1 MSSTKDLLIE
11 IGTEELPPKALQTL
25 SNAFT
30 AGVVAG
36 LKDAS
41 LEASEVISYAAP
53 RRLAILL
60 KNVPTKQADQS
71 VERKGPAKAA
81 AFDSDG
87 NPTKAVEGFARSCGV
102 APQELEEIETPKGT
116 WLIFKQDV
124 AGKNTND
131 LLPEIVNQSLA
142 KLPIPKRMRWG
153 ASDIE
158 FVRPVHW
165 IVMMQ
170 GDEVIE
176 GEILG
181 IASSNTTKGHR
192 FHHPDEITITHASTY
207 AEQLRE
213 TGHVIASFNERRD
226 EVRKQA
232 EVAAKELG
240 GVAQLNDALVDEV
253 TALIEKPIAVSGS
266 FGEEFLDIP
275 QECLISSMQDHQK
288 YFPVVDNAGKLL
300 PYFITTSN
308 IDSKNV
314 DAVRQGNER
323 VIRPRF
329 ADAKFFWDQDCKV
342 TLESHRKS
350 TKKIVFQQKLG
361 TLYEKTERVAK
372 LAGYITEQ
380 LNLDQ
385 TNSQKE
391 RLVHNAE
398 RAAKLSKCDLVSE
411 MVKEFPELQ
420 GIMGRY
426 YAEKDEEPSSIT
438 IAMQEQYQPK
448 FAGDKIPSSDLGK
461 VLSIADKLDTIV
473 GIFAVGMKPTGS
485 KDPFALRRAS
495 LGVLRILIE
504 GDINLDLFKL
514 FKKCTETIADS
525 LGDEVQSKESFSYI
539 MDRLR
544 AYYLDQGVSIEI
556 INSIA
561 SLQRIDEEQ
570 KIDAEK
576 IFSNTFTNRRVT
588 NPLDFDRRIKAVT
601 EFKSL
606 PEADSLSAA
615 NKRISNI
622 LNKLDERVYSRI
634 RFAKVDESRLE
645 ESSEKVLYQSV
656 KTQQEKVAPLFE
668 SGDYS
673 SALTSLAGLRDD
685 VDNFFD
691 GVMVMVDD
699 NDDLKNNRLALLN
712 QLRNLFLNIA
722 DLSRL

>member
-1 MSSTKDLLIE
+1 MSNTKDLLIE

-25 SNAFT
+25 SKAFT
-30 AGVVAG
+30 AGVVSG
-36 LKDAS
+36 LKEAS

-60 KNVPTKQADQS
+60 KGVPSKQADQS

-81 AFDSDG
+81 AFDGDG

-102 APQELEEIETPKGT
+102 APQELDEIETPKGT
-116 WLIFKQDV
+116 WLIFKQEV
-124 AGKNTND
+124 AGKNTSE
-131 LLPEIVNQSLA
+131 LLPEIVSQSLA

-170 GDEVIE
+170 DDEVIE

-181 IASSNTTKGHR
+181 VASSNTTKGHR
-192 FHHPDEITITHASTY
+192 FHHPDTITIKQASTY
-207 AEQLRE
+207 AAQLRE
-213 TGHVIASFNERRD
+213 TGHVIADFNERRD

-232 EVAAKELG
+232 EAAAKELG
-240 GVAQLNDALVDEV
+240 GVAQLDSDLLDEV

-288 YFPVVDNAGKLL
+288 YFPVVDKDGKLL

-308 IDSKNV
+308 IKSNNP

-342 TLESHRKS
+342 TLESRRDAS
-350 TKKIVFQQKLG
+350 KKIVFQQKLG

-372 LAGYITEQ
+372 LAGFIANELGADKQ
-380 LNLDQ
+380 
-385 TNSQKE
+385 
-391 RLVHNAE
+391 NAI
-398 RAAKLSKCDLVSE
+398 RAAELSKCDLSSE
-411 MVKEFPELQ
+411 MVNEFAELQ

-426 YAEKDEEPSSIT
+426 YAEKDGEHSDVAN
-438 IAMQEQYQPK
+438 AMHEQYQPG
-448 FAGDKIPSSDLGK
+448 FAGDVIPAGMTGKI
-461 VLSIADKLDTIV
+461 LSLADKLDTLM
-473 GIFAVGMKPTGS
+473 GIFAIGMKPTGS
-485 KDPFALRRAS
+485 KDPFSLRRAA
-495 LGVLRILIE
+495 LGVLRIIIE
-504 GDINLDLFKL
+504 GELNLDLKAL
-514 FKKCTETIADS
+514 LENAATNLKDKVDANDS
-525 LGDEVQSKESFSYI
+525 VGDTFNYI
-539 MDRLR
+539 MERLP
-544 AYYLDQGVSIEI
+544 AYYKDQG
-556 INSIA
+556 
-561 SLQRIDEEQ
+561 
-570 KIDAEK
+570 IDAETVAAVA
-576 IFSNTFTNRRVT
+576 SLRPTH
-588 NPLDFDRRIKAVT
+588 PLDFDHRVKAVA
-601 EFKSL
+601 EFKTL
-606 PEADSLSAA
+606 PEAESLAAA

-622 LNKLDERVYSRI
+622 LKKVEGGIADS
-634 RFAKVDESRLE
+634 VDESLLE
-645 ESSEKVLYQSV
+645 ESAEKALYQTV
-656 KTQQEKVAPLFE
+656 KSQQEKVKPLFA

-673 SALTSLAGLRDD
+673 SALTSLASLRDD
-685 VDNFFD
+685 VDAFFD
-691 GVMVMVDD
+691 GVMVMADD
-699 NDDLKNNRLALLN
+699 EKLKNNRLALLN

>member
-25 SNAFT
+25 SKAFT
-30 AGVVAG
+30 AGVVDG
-36 LKDAS
+36 LKKAS
-41 LEASEVISYAAP
+41 LEASEVVSYAAP

-60 KNVPTKQADQS
+60 KDVPTKQADQS
-71 VERKGPAKAA
+71 VERKGPAKVA

-102 APQELEEIETPKGT
+102 APQELDEIETPKGT
-116 WLIFKQDV
+116 WLIFKQEV
-124 AGKNTND
+124 AGKNTSD
-131 LLPEIVNQSLA
+131 LLPEIVSQSLA

-181 IASSNTTKGHR
+181 VASGNTTKGHR
-192 FHHPDEITITHASTY
+192 FHHPDTITIEQASTY

-213 TGHVIASFNERRD
+213 TGHVIADFNARRD

-232 EVAAKELG
+232 EAAAKELG
-240 GVAQLNDALVDEV
+240 GVAQLDSALLDEV
-253 TALIEKPIAVSGS
+253 TALIELPIAVSGS

-288 YFPVVDNAGKLL
+288 YFPVVDNDGKLL

-308 IDSKNV
+308 IKSKNP

-342 TLESHRKS
+342 TLESRRDAS
-350 TKKIVFQQKLG
+350 KKIVFQQKLG

-372 LAGYITEQ
+372 LAGFIANELGADKQ
-380 LNLDQ
+380 
-385 TNSQKE
+385 
-391 RLVHNAE
+391 NAI
-398 RAAKLSKCDLVSE
+398 RAAELSKCDLSSE
-411 MVKEFPELQ
+411 MVNEFAELQ

-426 YAEKDEEPSSIT
+426 YAEKDGETSDVAN
-438 IAMQEQYQPK
+438 AMHEQYQPG
-448 FAGDKIPSSDLGK
+448 FAGDVIPAGMTGKI
-461 VLSIADKLDTIV
+461 LSLADKLDTLM
-473 GIFAVGMKPTGS
+473 GIFAIGMKPTGS
-485 KDPFALRRAS
+485 KDPFSLRRAA
-495 LGVLRILIE
+495 LGVLRIIIE
-504 GDINLDLFKL
+504 GELSLDLKVLLQNAATGLKDKVDAIEAVDETFK
-514 FKKCTETIADS
+514 
-525 LGDEVQSKESFSYI
+525 YI
-539 MDRLR
+539 MERLS
-544 AYYLDQGVSIEI
+544 AYYKDQG
-556 INSIA
+556 
-561 SLQRIDEEQ
+561 
-570 KIDAEK
+570 IDAETVA
-576 IFSNTFTNRRVT
+576 SVASLRPTH
-588 NPLDFDRRIKAVT
+588 PLDFDHRVKAVA
-601 EFKSL
+601 EFKAL
-606 PEADSLSAA
+606 PEAESLAAA

-622 LNKLDERVYSRI
+622 LKKADGEIAES
-634 RFAKVDESRLE
+634 VDEPLLQE
-645 ESSEKVLYQSV
+645 LAEKALYQSV
-656 KTQQEKVAPLFE
+656 KIQQEKVEPLFAN
-668 SGDYS
+668 GDYS
-673 SALTSLAGLRDD
+673 SALKSLASLRDD
-685 VDNFFD
+685 VDSFFD
-691 GVMVMVDD
+691 GVMVMADD
-699 NDDLKNNRLALLN
+699 EKLKNNRLALLN

>member
-1 MSSTKDLLIE
+1 MSNTKDLLIE

-36 LKDAS
+36 LKEAS
-41 LEASEVISYAAP
+41 LEASEVISYATP

-60 KNVPTKQADQS
+60 KDVPTKQADQS

-81 AFDSDG
+81 AFDADG

-102 APQELEEIETPKGT
+102 APQELDEIETPKGT
-116 WLIFKQDV
+116 WLIFKQEV
-124 AGKNTND
+124 TGKNTSE
-131 LLPEIVNQSLA
+131 LLPEIVSQSLA

-170 GDEVIE
+170 GSEIIE

-192 FHHPDEITITHASTY
+192 FHHPEAITIKQASSY

-213 TGHVIASFNERRD
+213 TGHVIANFNERRD
-226 EVRKQA
+226 EAQKQA
-232 EVAAKELG
+232 EAAAKKLG
-240 GVAQLNDALVDEV
+240 GIAQLDSALLDEV
-253 TALIEKPIAVSGS
+253 TGLIELPIAVSGS

-288 YFPVVDNAGKLL
+288 YFPVVDADGKLL

-308 IDSKNV
+308 IKSKNP

-342 TLESHRKS
+342 TLESRREATH
-350 TKKIVFQQKLG
+350 KITFQKDLG
-361 TLYEKTERVAK
+361 TLYDKTERVSV
-372 LAGYITEQ
+372 LAGEIAKILHT
-380 LNLDQ
+380 
-385 TNSQKE
+385 SAGKE
-391 RLVHNAE
+391 FTDSNGVLAFE
-398 RAAKLSKCDLVSE
+398 LAQRAAELSKCDLLTE
-411 MVKEFPELQ
+411 MVNEFPELQ

-426 YAEKDEEPSSIT
+426 YAEKDGEKKDVAN
-438 IAMQEQYQPK
+438 AMYEQYQPG
-448 FAGDKIPSSDLGK
+448 FAGDIIPAGETGKI
-461 VLSIADKLDTIV
+461 LSLADKLDTLM

-485 KDPFALRRAS
+485 KDPYSLRRAA
-495 LGVLRILIE
+495 LGSLRIIIE
-504 GDINLDLFKL
+504 GKLDLDIKELLNIAAHGLENQPDLAITNDSIIETFK
-514 FKKCTETIADS
+514 F
-525 LGDEVQSKESFSYI
+525 I
-539 MDRLR
+539 MERLP
-544 AYYLDQGVSIEI
+544 AYYKDRG
-556 INSIA
+556 
-561 SLQRIDEEQ
+561 
-570 KIDAEK
+570 IDAETVAAVA
-576 IFSNTFTNRRVT
+576 SLRPTY
-588 NPLDFDRRIKAVT
+588 PLDFDNRVKAVAK
-601 EFKSL
+601 FKAL
-606 PEADSLSAA
+606 PEAESLAAA

-622 LNKLDERVYSRI
+622 LKKVDGDIAES
-634 RFAKVDESRLE
+634 VDESLLE
-645 ESSEKVLYQSV
+645 ESAEKALYQAV
-656 KTQQEKVAPLFE
+656 TAQQTKVAPLFA

-673 SALTSLAGLRDD
+673 SALTSLASLRDD

-691 GVMVMVDD
+691 GVMVMADD
-699 NDDLKNNRLALLN
+699 EKLKNNRLALLN